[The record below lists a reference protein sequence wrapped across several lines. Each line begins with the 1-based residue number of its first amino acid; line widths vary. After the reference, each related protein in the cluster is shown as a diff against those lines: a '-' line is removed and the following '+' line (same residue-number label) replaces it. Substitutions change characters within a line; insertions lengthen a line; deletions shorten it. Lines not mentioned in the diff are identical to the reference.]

1 MEIVYFY
8 ADMEKAGDAPTAY
21 REKNLGV
28 VENFVQTTSNCIYLL
43 SLCRDVKGGN
53 FFFNE

>member
-43 SLCRDVKGGN
+43 SLLREVKGGN
-53 FFFNE
+53 FFVK